1 MSNNKPA
8 RPIIQG
14 RVGDQFIVAKN
25 YEGNYANAVG
35 VPLNTP
41 HGRAMP
47 IPPGDGPAN
56 LTVVTRP
63 DFRSEDKNGPV
74 HPK

>member
-8 RPIIQG
+8 RPIMQG
-14 RVGDQFIVAKN
+14 GVGDQFIVAKG
-25 YEGNYANAVG
+25 YEGNYVNAVG

-41 HGRAMP
+41 QGNAMP
-47 IPPGDGPAN
+47 IPSGSGPAD

-63 DFRSEDKNGPV
+63 DFRKEPKTGPV
-74 HPK
+74 HQK